1 MARKAAETNKPS
13 RDQPLFKGLKLFF
26 MRPALSLQLTRQ
38 RSLTEGAGS
47 WPPDAKVGFHAQ
59 ARTIWP
65 SMGTIFKPGGF
76 NHFSVL
82 KTWYF
87 SWHCERFSVFLR
99 DFTMKPWGC
108 HIQCPSIMLEALQ
121 QLMATLE
128 KHARVVSDFLYG
140 ATHSQGRLG
149 KHGKT
154 INQHQPTSISW
165 DGIGVLWGIV
175 SSIRQDHEACSY
187 VLGWYCFATGHEAS
201 KCVSIL
207 LEVPWCKDPASRE
220 SITHNTG
227 KLFCQ

>member
-1 MARKAAETNKPS
+1 
-13 RDQPLFKGLKLFF
+13 
-26 MRPALSLQLTRQ
+26 
-38 RSLTEGAGS
+38 
-47 WPPDAKVGFHAQ
+47 
-59 ARTIWP
+59 
-65 SMGTIFKPGGF
+65 MGTIFKPGGF

-154 INQHQPTSISW
+154 INQHQPTSIS
-165 DGIGVLWGIV
+165 
-175 SSIRQDHEACSY
+175 
-187 VLGWYCFATGHEAS
+187 
-201 KCVSIL
+201 
-207 LEVPWCKDPASRE
+207 
-220 SITHNTG
+220 
-227 KLFCQ
+227 